1 MADDLWRLSAGELAA
16 AIREKRASSEEV
28 IRAHLDRIG
37 AVNPKVNAVT
47 VVLGEQALRRARRA
61 DEEVAAGA
69 ALGPLHGVPVTIKE
83 SIDLKGTP
91 TTHGVAAYKDCM
103 PERDAP
109 VVAHLK
115 RAGAIPIAR
124 TNLPDFGARWHTA
137 NDLRGATLNPW
148 DPLRTPGGS
157 SGGEAV
163 AIATGMSPLG
173 LGNDQGGS
181 LRYPAQCCGI
191 TSIRPSLGR
200 VSRIST
206 AVFTDPPSFY
216 EQVASVNG
224 PMARRVA
231 DLRLALEALSRPD
244 PEDPWWSPAP
254 PRGPAPAGPIPV
266 AVTTDPAGCGV
277 SPRVAAGIDKAARI
291 LAEAGYA
298 IEQLDPPSV
307 AEAGE
312 AIQQI
317 WDTEVQGYLP
327 KMLPMMSAE
336 GRSVL
341 EALSGLLVETQP
353 EPSAYVAAIGRRYGI
368 AQDWNRFLERHPLV
382 LGPVSTLE
390 PFAVGADVA
399 GRDELRR
406 FVRSIGLT
414 ELCNLIGLPG
424 LAVPVQVTGGLPQG
438 VQLIAA
444 RFHED
449 LCLDAAEVIEDRQG
463 IFTPLDPRETAG
475 AEGAKKN

>member
-1 MADDLWRLSAGELAA
+1 MTNTLHRQGTA
-16 AIREKRASSEEV
+16 EE
-28 IRAHLDRIG
+28 
-37 AVNPKVNAVT
+37 
-47 VVLGEQALRRARRA
+47 
-61 DEEVAAGA
+61 
-69 ALGPLHGVPVTIKE
+69 
-83 SIDLKGTP
+83 
-91 TTHGVAAYKDCM
+91 
-103 PERDAP
+103 
-109 VVAHLK
+109 LK
-115 RAGAIPIAR
+115 RDYVIFTTTARGINREGSAAKIHEFLRICKKYNPVNTGSSKKGNILQDAIDFPDLVAG
-124 TNLPDFGARWHTA
+124 LGD
-137 NDLRGATLNPW
+137 GAT
-148 DPLRTPGGS
+148 S
-157 SGGEAV
+157 A
-163 AIATGMSPLG
+163 
-173 LGNDQGGS
+173 
-181 LRYPAQCCGI
+181 
-191 TSIRPSLGR
+191 
-200 VSRIST
+200 

-341 EALSGLLVETQP
+341 EALSGLGWV
-353 EPSAYVAAIGRRYGI
+353 
-368 AQDWNRFLERHPLV
+368 
-382 LGPVSTLE
+382 
-390 PFAVGADVA
+390 
-399 GRDELRR
+399 
-406 FVRSIGLT
+406 
-414 ELCNLIGLPG
+414 
-424 LAVPVQVTGGLPQG
+424 
-438 VQLIAA
+438 
-444 RFHED
+444 
-449 LCLDAAEVIEDRQG
+449 
-463 IFTPLDPRETAG
+463 
-475 AEGAKKN
+475 